1 MCILRATMTTE
12 SSAERFRRLASK
24 RTNTVLEKIRILGNC
39 ANRGMYSYTD
49 EEVQKIF
56 GIIEKELKDTKSKF
70 APKRA
75 RKFSL

>member
-1 MCILRATMTTE
+1 MTTE
-12 SSAERFRRLASK
+12 SPTERFRRLASK
-24 RTNTVLEKIRILGNC
+24 RTNTVLDKIRILGNC

-56 GIIEKELKDTKSKF
+56 GIIEKELKDTRSKF
-70 APKRA
+70 TPKRA

>member
-1 MCILRATMTTE
+1 MKTE
-12 SSAERFRRLASK
+12 SNSERFRRLAST
-24 RTNTVLEKIRILGNC
+24 RTNTILDKIRILGNC

-56 GIIEKELKDTKSKF
+56 GIIEKELKDTKAKF
-70 APKRA
+70 TPKRA